1 MDTRELL
8 QHGRLLV
15 LTVDQIESNPLNPRQ
30 DVADEDM
37 ESLGQ
42 SLLEAGQIQPLVVEL
57 LPETEDRYRV
67 VVGDRRLL
75 AARLQ
80 GQKTIEAKVLQPL
93 EDLARLRLMFAD
105 NKHRRDLSFYEELQL
120 TESWATAL
128 REAGLPVTYESIA
141 GEMGASRQKV
151 SVIRRLAEFPLAF
164 QEMVRDRQVST
175 PVAKAILKAGQAIEA
190 HALTLAGIAM
200 SHKLQGGILKDLI
213 ERVKGGETPE
223 GAWEA
228 MQPKACECGAML
240 AYGEPEGSLCLAC
253 QAKAE
258 EAAGTVDSERLLAN
272 VAADEAA
279 NAAALS
285 AAVADGVLAP
295 EAADAIRDQQGPVLM
310 SREAF
315 AAMLRG
321 GESED
326 LTPPWESTGNPVPE
340 LGMPPPPGYSVAESS
355 SYGTQQGAVTRAEI
369 DDPAE
374 RAQRRLAKQLERERQ
389 QLQQPL
395 PASFDFRPAQQF
407 LDSLTGLMDPMEP
420 LLEFAHDNAA
430 LEQFVTYLKA
440 TATLEQIEAL
450 SRFASRLKT
459 LGTNV
464 LFQAHG
470 AGTFVARKQRL
481 GFDPG
486 SNIVE
491 FPARQTG

>member
-1 MDTRELL
+1 MDTRESL
-8 QHGRLLV
+8 QNGRLLV
-15 LTVDQIESNPLNPRQ
+15 LNVDQLESNPLNPRQ
-30 DVADEDM
+30 DVADDDM
-37 ESLGQ
+37 APLGQ
-42 SLLEAGQIQPLVVEL
+42 SLQAEGQIQPLIVEL

-80 GQKTIEAKVLQPL
+80 GLKTVEAKVLQPL
-93 EDLARLRLMFAD
+93 DDLKRLRLMFAD
-105 NKHRRDLSFYEELQL
+105 NKQRRDLTFYEELQL

-128 REAGLPVTYESIA
+128 RAAGLPVTYESIA

-151 SVIRRLAEFPLAF
+151 SMIRRLGEFPLAF

-213 ERVKGGETPE
+213 ERVRNGEAPE
-223 GAWEA
+223 AAWEA
-228 MQPKACECGAML
+228 MQPADCECGAKL
-240 AYGEPEGSLCLAC
+240 AYGEPAGSLCLAC

-258 EAAGTVDSERLLAN
+258 EAAGTVAPEQLLAT

-279 NAAALS
+279 NAAALT
-285 AAVADGVLAP
+285 AAVADGVLAAD
-295 EAADAIRDQQGPVLM
+295 EADAIRDQQGPVLM

-321 GESED
+321 GDSAEMA
-326 LTPPWESTGNPVPE
+326 PPWETTGNPVPE
-340 LGMPPPPGYSVAESS
+340 MGTPTPGYSVAEAGAYGAHQSS
-355 SYGTQQGAVTRAEI
+355 VSRQSL

-374 RAQRRLAKQLERERQ
+374 RTERRLAKQLERERQ

-395 PASFDFRPAQQF
+395 PATFDYRAAQQF
-407 LDSLTGLMDPMEP
+407 LDALTGLMGPMEP

-430 LEQFVTYLKA
+430 QEQLLTYLKA
-440 TATLEQIEAL
+440 TATLEQVEAL

-464 LFQAHG
+464 LFQAHA

-481 GFDPG
+481 GYDPSG
-486 SNIVE
+486 SNIVD

>member
-1 MDTRELL
+1 MDTRESL

-15 LTVDQIESNPLNPRQ
+15 LNVDQIESNPLNPRQ
-30 DVADEDM
+30 DVADDDM

-42 SLLEAGQIQPLVVEL
+42 SLQGEGQVQTL
-57 LPETEDRYRV
+57 
-67 VVGDRRLL
+67 
-75 AARLQ
+75 
-80 GQKTIEAKVLQPL
+80 EAKVLQPL
-93 EDLARLRLMFAD
+93 DDLQRLRVMFAD
-105 NKHRRDLSFYEELQL
+105 NKQRRDLTFYEELQL

-128 REAGLPVTYESIA
+128 RAAGLPVTYESIA

-151 SVIRRLAEFPLAF
+151 SMIRRLAEFPLAF

-175 PVAKAILKAGQAIEA
+175 PVAKAILKGGQAIEA

-200 SHKLQGGILKDLI
+200 SHKLQGGLLKDLI
-213 ERVKGGETPE
+213 ERVKAGETPE
-223 GAWEA
+223 AAWEA
-228 MQPKACECGAML
+228 MQPQTCECGDTL
-240 AYGEPEGSLCLAC
+240 AYGEPAGTLCLAC

-258 EAAGTVDSERLLAN
+258 EQAGLANPERLLAT

-279 NAAALS
+279 NAAELT
-285 AAVADGVLAP
+285 AAVADGRLAP
-295 EAADAIRDQQGPVLM
+295 AEADAIREQDGPVMM

-321 GESED
+321 GEPD
-326 LTPPWESTGNPVPE
+326 DMTPPWETSGNPVPE
-340 LGMPPPPGYSVAESS
+340 FGMPPAASYSVAEAG
-355 SYGTQQGAVTRAEI
+355 SYGASQSSVTRQEI

-395 PASFDFRPAQQF
+395 PASMDYRPAQQF
-407 LDSLTGLMDPMEP
+407 LDSLTGLMGPMEP

-430 LEQFVTYLKA
+430 LEQLVTYLKA
-440 TATLEQIEAL
+440 TATLEQIEAI

-486 SNIVE
+486 SNIVD

>member
-1 MDTRELL
+1 MDTRESL
-8 QHGRLLV
+8 QNGRLLV
-15 LTVDQIESNPLNPRQ
+15 LTVDQIASNPLNPRQ
-30 DVADEDM
+30 DVADDDM
-37 ESLGQ
+37 APLGQ
-42 SLLEAGQIQPLVVEL
+42 SLQSEGQIQPLIVEL

-80 GQKTIEAKVLQPL
+80 GLKTVEAKALQPL
-93 EDLARLRLMFAD
+93 DDLQRLRLMFAD
-105 NKHRRDLSFYEELQL
+105 NKQRRDLTFYEELQL

-128 REAGLPVTYESIA
+128 RTAGLPVTYESIA

-175 PVAKAILKAGQAIEA
+175 PVAKAILKAGKTVED
-190 HALTLAGIAM
+190 HALTLASIAM

-213 ERVKGGETPE
+213 ERVKNGELPAD
-223 GAWEA
+223 AWEA
-228 MQPKACECGAML
+228 LQPRTCECGATL
-240 AYGEPEGSLCLAC
+240 AYGEPAGSRCLAC
-253 QAKAE
+253 VAKAE
-258 EAAGTVDSERLLAN
+258 EEAGTVDPQQLLAT
-272 VAADEAA
+272 VAADEEA

-285 AAVADGVLAP
+285 AAVADGMLG
-295 EAADAIRDQQGPVLM
+295 ADDADSIRAQHGPVLM

-321 GESED
+321 D
-326 LTPPWESTGNPVPE
+326 DADDATPPWETTGNPAPE
-340 LGMPPPPGYSVAESS
+340 FGHPAPNAAIAESG
-355 SYGTQQGAVTRAEI
+355 SYGAHQSSMSRHEV
-369 DDPAE
+369 DDPALRAQLRLARQLEKE
-374 RAQRRLAKQLERERQ
+374 RA

-395 PASFDFRPAQQF
+395 PASFDYRAAQQF
-407 LDSLTGLMDPMEP
+407 LDALTGLMAPMEP

-430 LEQFVTYLKA
+430 QEQLLTYLKA
-440 TATLEQIEAL
+440 TATLEQVEAI

-464 LFQAHG
+464 LFQAHA

-481 GFDPG
+481 GGDGG
-486 SNIVE
+486 SNIVD

>member
-1 MDTRELL
+1 METRESL
-8 QHGRLLV
+8 QNGRLLV
-15 LTVDQIESNPLNPRQ
+15 LNVDQLESNPLNPRQ

-37 ESLGQ
+37 AALGQ
-42 SLLEAGQIQPLVVEL
+42 SLTGDGQIQPLIVEL
-57 LPETEDRYRV
+57 MPETEDHYRV

-80 GQKTIEAKVLQPL
+80 GMKTIEAKVLQPL
-93 EDLARLRLMFAD
+93 DDLKRLRLMFAD
-105 NKHRRDLSFYEELQL
+105 NKQRRDLTFYEELQL

-128 REAGLPVTYESIA
+128 RAAGLPVTYESIA

-151 SVIRRLAEFPLAF
+151 SIIRRLADFPLAF

-175 PVAKAILKAGQAIEA
+175 PVAKAILKAGKEIEA
-190 HALTLAGIAM
+190 HAIPLASIAM

-223 GAWEA
+223 AAWEA
-228 MQPKACECGAML
+228 LQPQNCQCGATL
-240 AYGEPEGSLCLAC
+240 AYGETAGTLCLAC
-253 QAKAE
+253 QAKAD
-258 EAAGTVDSERLLAN
+258 EAAGTMAPEQVLAT

-279 NAAALS
+279 NAAALT

-295 EAADAIRDQQGPVLM
+295 DEADAIRDQNGPVLM

-321 GESED
+321 GDSVD
-326 LTPPWESTGNPVPE
+326 MTPPWETPANPVPE
-340 LGMPPPPGYSVAESS
+340 MGPPPTYSVAETGAYGAQQSS
-355 SYGTQQGAVTRAEI
+355 VSRQEL

-395 PASFDFRPAQQF
+395 PATFDYRAAQQF
-407 LDSLTGLMDPMEP
+407 LEALTGLMGPMEP

-430 LEQFVTYLKA
+430 QEQLLTYLKA
-440 TATLEQIEAL
+440 TATLEQVEAL

-464 LFQAHG
+464 LFQAHA

-486 SNIVE
+486 SNIVD